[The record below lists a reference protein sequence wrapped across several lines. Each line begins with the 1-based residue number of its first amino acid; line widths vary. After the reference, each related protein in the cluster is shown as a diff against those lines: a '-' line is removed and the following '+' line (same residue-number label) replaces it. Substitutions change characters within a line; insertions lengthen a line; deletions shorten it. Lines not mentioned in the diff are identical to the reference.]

1 MTERT
6 TELSR
11 RGFLAGLGGVLSLAV
26 VGCGGTGTAARV
38 RHADQAGEL
47 AANMYITVMPDGRIA
62 VAVNKAE
69 IGQGVTTGFATLA
82 ADELAVPIEHIDVH
96 LADSHPEYRTS
107 YNMHQT
113 GGSTSTKEA
122 FDAIRT
128 AAAAAREMLIG
139 AAAATWG
146 VAARDCTVA
155 AGVVTHAGTKRELGY
170 GELTRQAARRDVP
183 DKPRLNKRSE
193 FTAIGKTD
201 RRVDLRAKVDGS
213 AVFGTDVQV
222 PDLVHAYVIHGP
234 RFGAAA
240 TSVKAEAAKQRP
252 GVIDV
257 FAFPG
262 GVAIVANKYWQ
273 ALAAARDVE
282 VTWSHGDTVGL
293 DTEQLRVAMRSYK
306 QDGAPTREDGNA
318 ERALAEARTKI
329 EAIYEAP
336 YLAHAPLE
344 PQNCTV
350 KITGKRA
357 EVWAPCQTPTLV
369 QSFVADVIGGER
381 DDVLVH
387 TTLAGGGFGR
397 RVNADFAYQAAH
409 IAKHVG
415 RTVKMIW
422 SRESDMTQAFYR
434 PQYTTSMQGAVEAG
448 KVTAL
453 VAHGVSQS
461 IALSS
466 EPFFDA
472 FLPGIPGPLKHVVV
486 ESMLAMFATNA
497 LPDIFATEG
506 LRDTPYLIPN
516 LRVDYTPVRT
526 KLPVATW
533 RSVGHSFNGF
543 AMESFIDE
551 LARAANADPL
561 AFRKQMVKPG
571 SSQMRVLDAI
581 GELSGWGTPA
591 PGNRARGLARHHA
604 FDTEVAEVAEVEIVD
619 NRIKVRKVYCV
630 VDCGIAVNPSIVRAQ
645 MEGAIIYGLSAALDQ
660 EITLVDGVVQ
670 QSNFN
675 DFPALRMFEAP
686 EIVVQII
693 DSDEHPTGVGEPG
706 LPPIAAAVANAVHAL
721 TKVRLR
727 RLPLQR
733 AWNERGGAS

>member
-1 MTERT
+1 
-6 TELSR
+6 
-11 RGFLAGLGGVLSLAV
+11 
-26 VGCGGTGTAARV
+26 
-38 RHADQAGEL
+38 
-47 AANMYITVMPDGRIA
+47 
-62 VAVNKAE
+62 
-69 IGQGVTTGFATLA
+69 
-82 ADELAVPIEHIDVH
+82 
-96 LADSHPEYRTS
+96 
-107 YNMHQT
+107 
-113 GGSTSTKEA
+113 
-122 FDAIRT
+122 
-128 AAAAAREMLIG
+128 
-139 AAAATWG
+139 
-146 VAARDCTVA
+146 
-155 AGVVTHAGTKRELGY
+155 
-170 GELTRQAARRDVP
+170 
-183 DKPRLNKRSE
+183 
-193 FTAIGKTD
+193 GKTD
-201 RRVDLRAKVDGS
+201 LRVDLRAKIDGT
-213 AVFGTDVQV
+213 AVFGTDVSV
-222 PDLVHAYVIHGP
+222 PGMVHAVVLHGP

-240 TSVKAEAAKQRP
+240 TSVRADAAKKRP

-262 GVAIVANKYWQ
+262 GVAIVADKYWQ
-273 ALAAARDVE
+273 ALAASRDVE
-282 VTWSHGDTVGL
+282 VTWSPGDTVGL
-293 DTEQLRVAMRSYK
+293 DTEQLRVAMRAYK
-306 QDGAPTREDGNA
+306 KDGAPTREDGHA
-318 ERALAEARTKI
+318 EHVLSEARTKI
-329 EAIYEAP
+329 EAVYEAP
-336 YLAHAPLE
+336 YLAHAPME

-350 KITGKRA
+350 KIDGKRA

-369 QSFVADVIGGER
+369 QAFVADVIGGDR

-397 RVNADFAYQAAH
+397 RVNADFAYQAAQ

-415 RTVKMIW
+415 RPVKMIW

-434 PQYTTSMQGAVEAG
+434 PQYATSMQGAVEGG

-453 VAHGVSQS
+453 AVHGVSQS

-466 EPFFDA
+466 APFFDA
-472 FLPGIPGPLKHVVV
+472 FLPGIPTSLKRVVV
-486 ESMLAMFATNA
+486 DSMLAMFTTNSI
-497 LPDIFATEG
+497 PDVFATEG

-551 LARAANADPL
+551 LAHAANADPI

-571 SSQMRVLDAI
+571 SSQMRVLDALA
-581 GELSGWGTPA
+581 ELSGWSSPL
-591 PGNRARGLARHHA
+591 PPNRARGIARHHA
-604 FDTEVAEVAEVEIVD
+604 FDTEVGEVAEVEMVD

-645 MEGAIIYGLSAALDQ
+645 MEGAIIFGLSAALDQ

-670 QSNFN
+670 QSNFH

-686 EIVVQII
+686 EIVVKIL

-706 LPPIAAAVANAVHAL
+706 LPPIAAAAANAIFAL

-733 AWNERGGAS
+733 AWNEHLTGRPS